1 MKLWT
6 DALFLFAVV
15 AGIVYEFLYEP
26 VRDLAAWCVKAVIAV
41 TTGTWRR
48 IAGEHA
54 AGVS

>member
-26 VRDLAAWCVKAVIAV
+26 ARDIVAWCVKAAITA

-54 AGVS
+54 TGVS